1 MAGYG
6 IQIKGSGRALMKKGG
21 RSFPDLTGDG
31 KVTRADVLKG
41 RGVFARGGQVRDLKK
56 PKAQRSKKP
65 RPAPKMPKRL
75 MREPDARRQ
84 LARPKMMGGGRANL
98 LEEMGR
104 IDSEKMNPNRRA
116 EKRRVISE
124 LNRGYKKGGRVGFKD
139 GTPKMISIPTEKQVS
154 KRGFRVSSKKVPSG
168 GKEHQAFLKKQATE
182 NRDGMKKGG
191 KVPKGYHRTK
201 DGRVAKKGLDYY
213 MNRAK
218 KRGTSKP
225 GKGSVSDKALKQ
237 SAKTAKK

>member
-6 IQIKGSGRALMKKGG
+6 IQIKGMGRAMMKKGG
-21 RSFPDLTGDG
+21 KAFPDLTGDG

-41 RGVFARGGQVRDLKK
+41 RGVFAKGGTVRDFKE
-56 PKAQRSKKP
+56 PDFKKP
-65 RPAPKMPKRL
+65 RPAPRKRGNPPVIGKDEKRKRL
-75 MREPDARRQ
+75 GPQGLRKR
-84 LARPKMMGGGRANL
+84 MMGGGRANL

-124 LNRGYKKGGRVGFKD
+124 LNRG
-139 GTPKMISIPTEKQVS
+139 
-154 KRGFRVSSKKVPSG
+154 
-168 GKEHQAFLKKQATE
+168 
-182 NRDGMKKGG
+182 MKKGVR
-191 KVPKGYHRTK
+191 VPKGYHKTK
-201 DGRVAKKGLDYY
+201 DGRVAKKGLYYY

-225 GKGSVSDKALKQ
+225 GKGSVTDKALKQ